1 MNVSYHFD
9 FSVFTFNMTS
19 YLNRP
24 WIEKETNE
32 HLANSIN
39 CLESIQDSK
48 PSIIRDEAL
57 ILLMDQYDKPI
68 EKVQRAQIIKVDSF
82 LL

>member
-1 MNVSYHFD
+1 
-9 FSVFTFNMTS
+9 MTS

-32 HLANSIN
+32 NLASAID
-39 CLESIQDSK
+39 CLESISSSN

-57 ILLMDQYDKPI
+57 SLLMDQYDNPI
-68 EKVQRAQIIKVDSF
+68 QKIQRAQIIKVWF
-82 LL
+82 LLTLDYIFTSCQ